1 MKKFVMVVGCFVV
14 LAIAFTGIV
23 APKMAESYAD
33 SAYQQ
38 IGYPESMFG
47 DLEKASLLY
56 DLSWQK
62 DVEIDKKLDKLNQ
75 IRTCTQD
82 LRDKYDGEITYEGD
96 QYFVDGELRL
106 TVDDNGLGGNE
117 YGSIYDPTSI
127 KPLATTKDGKPISSG
142 PGEKWGGPVD

>member
-96 QYFVDGELRL
+96 KYFVDGELRL
-106 TVDDNGLGGNE
+106 SVDDNGLDGNE
-117 YGSIYDPTSI
+117 YGSIYDPTPVKS
-127 KPLATTKDGKPISSG
+127 LATTKDGKPISSK